1 MERRADLPLLDVP
14 LLDVISLKKYFAIGK
29 GVLKRRAQQVK
40 AVDDVS
46 FSVCQG
52 ETLGLV
58 GESGCGKTTVGRCIV
73 RLVVADAGQVLFNTE
88 LAGAGGGA
96 GEEAGRT
103 VDINRITDPD
113 QLKLVRRRIQMIFQD
128 PHSSLNPRMT
138 VRTILAEPFLIH
150 RIGGSRR
157 DVDDRVVQLMRSVG
171 LNPAHRNR
179 YPHEFSGGQRQRIG
193 IARALALEPR
203 LLIADEPVSALDV
216 SIQAQILNL
225 LKSIQREFGL
235 TFIFIAHD
243 LSVVMHM
250 SDRIA
255 VMYLGKIVELL
266 SKRELFFNPRHPYT
280 EALLSAV
287 PQPDV
292 DLRPQPIIL
301 RGDVPSPIAPPAG
314 CLFHT
319 RCVYAQQGGRMD
331 RCSAQVPE
339 LQGVAP
345 DHWTACHYAGE
356 LQLSSAQQL
365 GASTK

>member
-1 MERRADLPLLDVP
+1 MERRADRP

-73 RLVVADAGQVLFNTE
+73 RLVVADAGQLLFDTE
-88 LAGAGGGA
+88 LAGAGGA
-96 GEEAGRT
+96 GEGTGRM

-171 LNPAHRNR
+171 LNPAHRSR

-287 PQPDV
+287 PQPDI

-331 RCSAQVPE
+331 RCSAQAPE